1 MNASIGCLGL
11 AMIVLFFTTCLFIRE
26 SNKHIAELKKELHKA
41 NEEIDYLRE
50 EFMLSIADR
59 FSNGLTKIVT
69 AINNHATMTNIELN
83 DTKTKLGYLVEE
95 STYVASH
102 LEGLERTLNGMFNL
116 MEQEHKEEL
125 DSHYEEAKR
134 QTRALYEA
142 NLASAHAGDDDKPYA
157 DIPGDL
163 DEGFEGE
170 ESITE
175 EQKKEASLRNILE
188 LPSPVYKWEFPTEPS
203 SNAAPTPIIGE
214 EYLVIGRDKSM
225 HESLDTNVDIVSGI
239 GTWKGFCAGR
249 GYCSFDMDDG
259 YKLDKVYAFIQLP
272 SPSDVMEKVIDIRL
286 KEE

>member
-11 AMIVLFFTTCLFIRE
+11 GMIALFFTACFFIRE
-26 SNKHIAELKKELHKA
+26 SNKHIAELKKEL
-41 NEEIDYLRE
+41 EEVKEFFNYLRKD
-50 EFMLSIADR
+50 MLSMDDDLEQTKCAFNDIKNKLENSEKSLDIASR
-59 FSNGLTKIVT
+59 LKG
-69 AINNHATMTNIELN
+69 IEGSL
-83 DTKTKLGYLVEE
+83 K
-95 STYVASH
+95 
-102 LEGLERTLNGMFNL
+102 GMLDF
-116 MEQEHKEEL
+116 MEQEHTERLNER
-125 DSHYEEAKR
+125 YEEAAR

-175 EQKKEASLRNILE
+175 EQKKEASVRNILE
-188 LPSPVYKWEFPTEPS
+188 LPSPVYKWEFPTKPS
-203 SNAAPTPIIGE
+203 STAAPTPIIGE

-225 HESLDTNVDIVSGI
+225 HESLDTNVDIVSGV

-286 KEE
+286 KE

>member
-11 AMIVLFFTTCLFIRE
+11 GMIVLFFTTCFFIRE
-26 SNKHIAELKKELHKA
+26 SNKHIAELKKELDEA
-41 NEEIDYLRE
+41 NEEIDYIRE

-59 FSNGLTKIVT
+59 FTNEFTKIVT
-69 AINNHATMTNIELN
+69 AINNHATMTNIELS
-83 DTKTKLGYLVEE
+83 DAKTKLGNLAEE
-95 STYVASH
+95 FTYVSLH
-102 LEGLERTLNGMFNL
+102 LKCLEGSVRGMFNL
-116 MEQEHKEEL
+116 MEQEHKEGL
-125 DSHYEEAKR
+125 DSRYEEAKR
-134 QTRALYEA
+134 QTKAMYEA
-142 NLASAHAGDDDKPYA
+142 SLASEDTGDDDKPYA

-214 EYLVIGRDKSM
+214 EYMVIGRDKSM
-225 HESLDTNVDIVSGI
+225 HESPDTNVDIVSGI

-249 GYCSFDMDDG
+249 GYCGFDMDDG
-259 YKLDKVYAFIQLP
+259 YQLDKVYAFIQLP

-286 KEE
+286 KE